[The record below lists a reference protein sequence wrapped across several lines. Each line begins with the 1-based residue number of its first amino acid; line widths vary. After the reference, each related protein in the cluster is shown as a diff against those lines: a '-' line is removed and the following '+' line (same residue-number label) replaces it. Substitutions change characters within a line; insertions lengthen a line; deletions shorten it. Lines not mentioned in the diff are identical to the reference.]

1 MKNVIRI
8 RRKIMAEEKDKM
20 AVNEEEIRK
29 DRHLSLLF
37 FCIAL
42 ELIGWILIFG
52 GIMWFIY
59 SMSGG
64 GKRASE
70 NINEIPTMLTIIT
83 WFSFDFAFIGLMAV
97 ILAHL
102 ARYVFDRDFHKSL
115 LLRCGDKILYL
126 FAIFTVAW
134 AIFRWFYYLKNIEDL
149 NWRILLAQPL
159 ILPTVAKVLILVCV
173 GQILKR
179 ILPIIEEYKS
189 LV

>member
-1 MKNVIRI
+1 MS
-8 RRKIMAEEKDKM
+8 EEKDKII
-20 AVNEEEIRK
+20 ANEKEFGKKRYLCP
-29 DRHLSLLF
+29 RF
-37 FCIAL
+37 FCITL
-42 ELIGWILIFG
+42 ELVGWLLVFG

-70 NINEIPTMLTIIT
+70 NINEIPKILTVIS
-83 WFSFDFAFIGLMAV
+83 WFNFDFAFIGLMAV

-102 ARYVFDRDFHKSL
+102 ARYVFDKDLHRGV
-115 LLRCGDKILYL
+115 LLRSGDKILYL

-134 AIFRWFYYLKNIEDL
+134 AIFRWFYYLKTIEDS

-159 ILPTVAKVLILVCV
+159 ILPTVGKVLVLVCIA
-173 GQILKR
+173 QILKL